1 MSLQGR
7 RHSRYY
13 VRVGGSN
20 SSGGVKQVDALTQAP
35 ETPLG
40 ESLGVDATALLGR
53 SRFDRELPEL
63 PDHELVEV
71 MVAARRLASRV
82 QAVEL
87 AAVAELARRRFAA
100 G

>member
-1 MSLQGR
+1 M
-7 RHSRYY
+7 
-13 VRVGGSN
+13 
-20 SSGGVKQVDALTQAP
+20 DALTQAP

-40 ESLGVDATALLGR
+40 ESLGVNATALLGR

-100 G
+100 GEASAVEVISPRD